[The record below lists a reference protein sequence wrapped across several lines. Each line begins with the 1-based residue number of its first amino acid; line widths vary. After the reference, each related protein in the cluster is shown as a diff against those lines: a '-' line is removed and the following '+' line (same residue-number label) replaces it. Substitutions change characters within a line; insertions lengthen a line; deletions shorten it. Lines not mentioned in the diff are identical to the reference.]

1 MILPT
6 ITSEESALAA
16 IQAGFINMITCNEN
30 KEQDN
35 QEKDSLT

>member
-6 ITSEESALAA
+6 TTSEENALAA
-16 IQAGFINMITCNEN
+16 IQAGFTKIITCNEN